1 MIDNILR
8 TLIVGPIG
16 AGKSQFCNFVQ
27 KDVTN
32 SINKVR
38 NSLES
43 CTQGPKS
50 NKFKE
55 LKQILILSIQL
66 EIMIQM
72 KMI

>member
-16 AGKSQFCNFVQ
+16 AGKSQFYNFVQ

-50 NKFKE
+50 NKFKRIE
-55 LKQILILSIQL
+55 TNFDFIDTK
-66 EIMIQM
+66 
-72 KMI
+72 